1 MHEKAEE
8 KTRKNITHAIEVV
21 ADVMSKEQAVEIAK
35 HIIDKAADAS
45 GNEV

>member
-21 ADVMSKEQAVEIAK
+21 ADAMSKEQAVEIAK
-35 HIIDKAADAS
+35 HIIDKAADTS
-45 GNEV
+45 GGDV